1 MIPVRFPV
9 EGRVS
14 KGVVLCLGSE
24 RVLEVTVDLLVS
36 ARLIYAVHEG
46 KYLVKMDN
54 RMQA

>member
-1 MIPVRFPV
+1 
-9 EGRVS
+9 VS